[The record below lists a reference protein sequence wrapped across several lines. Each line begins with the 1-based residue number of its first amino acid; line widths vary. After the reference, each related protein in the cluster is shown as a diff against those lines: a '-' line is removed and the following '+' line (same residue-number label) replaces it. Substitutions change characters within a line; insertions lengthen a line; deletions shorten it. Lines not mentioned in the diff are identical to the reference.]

1 MPTRRSRDSR
11 SGSSWRDWRPG
22 TAVREAGVPEPLAG
36 RGARTARGVTE
47 PAAAPRANVRVLGL
61 DPGSQNTGF
70 GVVDSGP
77 AGTRYVASGTIVA
90 TRRRGGTGAVGT
102 RADEFAIR
110 LRTIYAGVA
119 ALVAEHR
126 PDEIAV
132 ERVFV
137 HRNPDSALKLGQ
149 ARGAALCA
157 TFGGGATLHEYS
169 PREVKLAVV
178 GTGSAEKEQVQR
190 MVKVL
195 LALDGRLGADAAD
208 ALAIALCHAHGRG
221 TALALW
227 AGARG
232 ARSVRAGEPSK

>member
-1 MPTRRSRDSR
+1 MPTRRSRGSR

-22 TAVREAGVPEPLAG
+22 AAVRDAEVPAAFAPRLRKS
-36 RGARTARGVTE
+36 RGAAE
-47 PAAAPRANVRVLGL
+47 PAAAPRAQVRVLGL

-70 GVVDSGP
+70 GIVDSGP
-77 AGTRYVASGTIVA
+77 GGTRYVASGTIVA
-90 TRRRGGTGAVGT
+90 TRRRGGLDAAASRT
-102 RADEFAIR
+102 DEFATR
-110 LRTIYAGVA
+110 LQTIYAGVA

-157 TFGGGATLHEYS
+157 TFTSGATLHEYS

-178 GTGSAEKEQVQR
+178 GTGTAEKEQVQR
-190 MVKVL
+190 MVKAL
-195 LALDGRLGADAAD
+195 LGLDGRLGADAAD

-221 TALALW
+221 TALAVW

-232 ARSVRAGEPSK
+232 VRASGGAAK

>member
-1 MPTRRSRDSR
+1 
-11 SGSSWRDWRPG
+11 
-22 TAVREAGVPEPLAG
+22 VPEVLAG
-36 RGARTARGVTE
+36 RAARNPRGAPE
-47 PAAAPRANVRVLGL
+47 PAVAARAQVRVLGL

-70 GVVDSGP
+70 GIVDSGP

-90 TRRRGGTGAVGT
+90 TRRRGAAEPAGT
-102 RADEFAIR
+102 RADDFATR
-110 LRTIYAGVA
+110 LQTIYAGVA

-157 TFGGGATLHEYS
+157 TFASGATLHEYS

-178 GTGSAEKEQVQR
+178 GTGTAEKEQVQK
-190 MVKVL
+190 MVKAL
-195 LALDGRLGADAAD
+195 LGLDGRLGADAAD
-208 ALAIALCHAHGRG
+208 ALAIALCHAHGRS

-232 ARSVRAGEPSK
+232 VRPTRAGESPK

>member
-1 MPTRRSRDSR
+1 MPSRRSRGSR

-22 TAVREAGVPEPLAG
+22 AAVRDAELPAALAP
-36 RGARTARGVTE
+36 RVRSARGT
-47 PAAAPRANVRVLGL
+47 AAPVVAAPARVRVLGL

-70 GVVDSGP
+70 GIVDSGP

-90 TRRRGGTGAVGT
+90 VRRRGHRDVSGT
-102 RADEFAIR
+102 RADDFAAR
-110 LRTIYAGVA
+110 LQTIYAGVA

-157 TFGGGATLHEYS
+157 TFASGATLYEYS

-178 GTGSAEKEQVQR
+178 GTGTAEKAQVQK

-195 LALDGRLGADAAD
+195 LGIDGRLGADAAD

-221 TALALW
+221 SELA
-227 AGARG
+227 
-232 ARSVRAGEPSK
+232 VRAGANRTRAAGSGESGK

>member
-1 MPTRRSRDSR
+1 MPTRRSRGSR

-22 TAVREAGVPEPLAG
+22 AAVRDAGLPVLAD
-36 RGARTARGVTE
+36 R
-47 PAAAPRANVRVLGL
+47 AAPGGVARHAPSNVQVRVLGL

-70 GVVDSGP
+70 GIVDSGP
-77 AGTRYVASGTIVA
+77 GGTRYVASGTIVA
-90 TRRRGGTGAVGT
+90 TRAATRRRGAAAAAES
-102 RADEFAIR
+102 RADEFATR
-110 LRTIYAGVA
+110 LQAIYTAVA

-157 TFGGGATLHEYS
+157 TFGSGATLHEYS

-178 GTGSAEKEQVQR
+178 GTGGAEKQQVQR
-190 MVKVL
+190 MVGAL
-195 LALDGRLGADAAD
+195 LGLDGRLGADAAD

-221 TALALW
+221 IAMAVW
-227 AGARG
+227 AAARASRG
-232 ARSVRAGEPSK
+232 TPK

>member
-1 MPTRRSRDSR
+1 MPTRRSRGSR

-22 TAVREAGVPEPLAG
+22 SAVRDAADATE
-36 RGARTARGVTE
+36 RGPARRSRAVA
-47 PAAAPRANVRVLGL
+47 PAVAPSRQVRVLGL

-70 GVVDSGP
+70 GIVDSGP

-90 TRRRGGTGAVGT
+90 TRRRATTTAAAA
-102 RADEFAIR
+102 ADQFAAR
-110 LRTIYAGVA
+110 LQTIYAGVV

-149 ARGAALCA
+149 ARGAALCG
-157 TFGGGATLHEYS
+157 TFGSGATLHEYS

-178 GTGSAEKEQVQR
+178 GTGTAEKEQVQK

-195 LALDGRLGADAAD
+195 LGLDGRLGADAAD

-221 TALALW
+221 TALAVW
-227 AGARG
+227 AGTRT
-232 ARSVRAGEPSK
+232 AGGREPSK

>member
-1 MPTRRSRDSR
+1 
-11 SGSSWRDWRPG
+11 
-22 TAVREAGVPEPLAG
+22 
-36 RGARTARGVTE
+36 VTE

-90 TRRRGGTGAVGT
+90 TRRRGGTGAAGT
-102 RADEFAIR
+102 RADEFATR
-110 LRTIYAGVA
+110 LQTIYAAVA

-169 PREVKLAVV
+169 AREVKLAVV
-178 GTGSAEKEQVQR
+178 GTGSAEKEQVQK

-195 LALDGRLGADAAD
+195 LGLDGRLGADAAD

-227 AGARG
+227 AGSRAARG
-232 ARSVRAGEPSK
+232 ARAGEPSK